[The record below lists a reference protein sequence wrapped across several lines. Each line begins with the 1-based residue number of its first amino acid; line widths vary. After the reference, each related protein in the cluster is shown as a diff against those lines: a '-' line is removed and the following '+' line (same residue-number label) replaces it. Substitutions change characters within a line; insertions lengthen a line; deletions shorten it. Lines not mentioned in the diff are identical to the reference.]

1 MKSLVFIFIFIFM
14 VVPTYVLSQEIK
26 IGLITSGP
34 LANLERTAANMAV
47 QDANKIIG
55 HEITLIPLDGGC
67 TEEQTKSAMD
77 DLRDSKALCIIGA
90 FCGSG
95 LPFAAK
101 HSKDIEI
108 PVISLSSVNESI
120 LKTGYPWFFGEVPR
134 VRRWVNAIASEME
147 KRQVKEVTVLA
158 WDNPYGKA
166 GLSYWEALKK
176 IKVSSEVAF
185 PVRTADFGQYLS
197 KAKKVGGLTFICSDY
212 EAARGIQQAIDSG
225 FAPEV
230 IGGIFLPTPDFFTL
244 TEKIQ
249 RPIMFPIVYPPNQFK
264 NEEFFAKISTHEDL
278 KRFSQSIYRS
288 KDIMDMLAIA
298 ITRTKDRSPKAIR
311 DSIQNF
317 TAKEVFNKGIS
328 GSIKIDPKTNE
339 WLQDFY
345 IGQWLKGQ
353 YLTAGGPHNHEP

>member
-1 MKSLVFIFIFIFM
+1 MKSLVLIAILILII
-14 VVPTYVLSQEIK
+14 VPTYVLSQEIK
-26 IGLITSGP
+26 IGFITTGP

-47 QDANKIIG
+47 QDAREIMKR
-55 HEITLIPLDGGC
+55 EITLIPLDGGC

-77 DLRDSKALCIIGA
+77 NLRDSKVLCIIGV
-90 FCGSG
+90 FCGGG

-108 PVISLSSVNESI
+108 PVISLSRVNESI

-134 VRRWVNAIASEME
+134 VKRWVNAIASEME
-147 KRQVKEVTVLA
+147 KLQVKKVTVLA

-176 IKVSSEVAF
+176 IRVSSEVTF
-185 PVRTADFGQYLS
+185 PARTTDFGQYLS
-197 KAKKVGGLTFICSDY
+197 KAKKVEGLTFISSDY
-212 EAARGIQQAIDSG
+212 DAARGIRQAIDFG

-230 IGGIFLPTPDFFTL
+230 IGGIFMPTPDFFTL
-244 TEKIQ
+244 TEKVQ
-249 RPIMFPIVYPPNQFK
+249 RPIIFPIVYPPDQFK
-264 NEEFFAKISTHEDL
+264 NKEFFAKISTHEDL

-288 KDIMDMLAIA
+288 KDIIDMLAIA

-311 DSIQNF
+311 DSIQYL
-317 TAKEVFNKGIS
+317 TAEEVFNKGLS

-345 IGQWLKGQ
+345 VGQWLKGQ